1 MKVFA
6 QGFEMHMKF
15 IGVRR
20 IGMLAAIFLATKPAI
35 AQMGQSPPRPL
46 YESEFGADRQT
57 TATSE
62 RPAQRIPPVTI
73 VAASPFVPDSEAKT
87 SYSLEDLI
95 RIGLERHPRLAQAA
109 FSIDAARGRAL
120 QAGLY
125 PNPTIAAVLD
135 ELGDV
140 QGPGG
145 INTFPLV
152 NQEIVTGGKLTL
164 SRAVAEREVDQA
176 TLLLAARR
184 AELLAQIRTAYY
196 DALTLDRR
204 VTILKE
210 LRALTQKSVD
220 NVKALVKAKQ
230 AAELDVVQLEVEAER
245 IALEAE
251 AAELELPAAFRRLAA
266 AIGEKDLPQATL
278 TESWTA
284 PLPEYEL
291 DRVREFVLGVHP
303 DIRLAKVGIDR
314 ARLVMERAQA
324 EVIPNVTLSGG
335 FVRQNQ
341 NKSNDWM
348 VGISLP
354 IPAWNRN
361 QGNILASQASIGEA
375 TREVQRLE
383 LDLTERVANAYRD
396 YAAARQR
403 AKRLEDVRKKADQ
416 AFQLISGDK
425 NFNFTTVQRLVA
437 QQAVTQA
444 RLDQLRA
451 QGEAWRAASVL
462 SGLTLEE
469 QWPVQAVLPAL
480 KTAPDLTPPA
490 KIKLPEGNGVKS

>member
-1 MKVFA
+1 MCHSMKRNA
-6 QGFEMHMKF
+6 
-15 IGVRR
+15 
-20 IGMLAAIFLATKPAI
+20 LALFLAVSSQVNASAQPPAE
-35 AQMGQSPPRPL
+35 PTR
-46 YESEFGADRQT
+46 FG
-57 TATSE
+57 SE
-62 RPAQRIPPVTI
+62 RVTPARP
-73 VAASPFVPDSEAKT
+73 AFVEVLPSTVLSHAVETKT
-87 SYSLEDLI
+87 SYSLDDLI
-95 RIGLERHPRLAQAA
+95 RIALERHPRLAQAA

-125 PNPTIAAVLD
+125 PNPTIAAVFD
-135 ELGDV
+135 ELGDKT
-140 QGPGG
+140 GSGG
-145 INTFPLV
+145 VNTLPQV

-204 VTILKE
+204 VTILRE
-210 LRALTQKSVD
+210 LRTVTQKSVD
-220 NVKALVKAKQ
+220 NVKELVKAKQ
-230 AAELDVVQLEVEAER
+230 AAQLDVVQLEVEAER

-266 AIGEKDLPQATL
+266 AIGEKDLPQASL
-278 TESWTA
+278 TESLTA
-284 PLPEYEL
+284 PLPDYEL
-291 DRVREFVLGVHP
+291 DRIRAFVLEVHP
-303 DIRLAKVGIDR
+303 DVRLAKVGIDR
-314 ARLVMERAQA
+314 ARLVMERARV

-335 FVRQNQ
+335 YVRQNQ

-354 IPAWNRN
+354 IPTWNRN

-375 TREVQRLE
+375 TREVQRVE
-383 LDLTERVANAYRD
+383 LDLTERIASAYRD

-403 AKRLEDVRKKADQ
+403 AKRLEDVRNKADE
-416 AFQLISGDK
+416 AFRLISGDK

-444 RLDQLRA
+444 SLDQLRA

-469 QWPVQAVLPAL
+469 QWPAKLAVPAP
-480 KTAPDLTPPA
+480 KIGPDLAPRQR
-490 KIKLPEGNGVKS
+490 